1 MENALETLVAA
12 RARGVQILKHGG
24 KIDQAAPRSSPS
36 SSRARMA
43 LPWTSMI

>member
-24 KIDQAAPRSSPS
+24 KIDQAAPRQL
-36 SSRARMA
+36 A
-43 LPWTSMI
+43 LEQQGEWLCHGPP